1 MILSFIGYVIGV
13 LSASL
18 LVSYLYISLTDY
30 GRLWI
35 PINKWTLA
43 TLNGSAAMRSLT
55 NSVFRNNTSF
65 KDVKKLFG
73 EELYLDIADT
83 IPKYETMVIFMN
95 TISYEE
101 SSVRI
106 DILVECMK
114 EIDRLLRENSNDTQ
128 TIISIM
134 HQMKQKLDIFAEKE
148 NCNND

>member
-35 PINKWTLA
+35 PINKWTLV

-55 NSVFRNNTSF
+55 NSAFRNNTSF

-114 EIDRLLRENSNDTQ
+114 EIDRLLRENSNETQ
-128 TIISIM
+128 TVISIM